1 MFFVILSEILFIL
14 FISLDPSF
22 KQKFL
27 NLIFSQFQLQKTS
40 RLSYIILDF
49 CKKRKT
55 KTKIKIEILSFWV
68 FQVEQ
73 IIARGWG
80 VRGQT
85 VFRVWVKLRKKTN
98 FFIFHFS
105 FFFHFNFFRFYNWK
119 SLYRCLM
126 QFAIHNQNK
135 IAINCILMI
144 IIIFTKIPL
153 VL

>member
-49 CKKRKT
+49 CMRRKT

-85 VFRVWVKLRKKTN
+85 VFRVWVKLRKKQISL
-98 FFIFHFS
+98 FFIFHFFFILTS
-105 FFFHFNFFRFYNWK
+105 FISIIGK

-135 IAINCILMI
+135 IVINYILMI